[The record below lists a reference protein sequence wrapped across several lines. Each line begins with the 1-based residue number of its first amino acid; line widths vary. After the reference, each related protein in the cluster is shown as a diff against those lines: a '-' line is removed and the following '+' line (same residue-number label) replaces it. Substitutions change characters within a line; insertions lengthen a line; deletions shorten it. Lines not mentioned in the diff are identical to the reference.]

1 MEFNRLLWERIDR
14 ANRAVKAYESLVE
27 YWTIPPRMIGKSDR
41 LNQSPEFVAERYE
54 VCCEALHVARI
65 TLHKL
70 KQDANG

>member
-1 MEFNRLLWERIDR
+1 MTEDRLLWEQIDR

-65 TLHKL
+65 RLHQL
-70 KQDANG
+70 RQNVNG